1 MNNYVL
7 AWDVET
13 TGLSPR
19 EDFIIQLAAARFDK
33 TTGEVVKT
41 NKWYIKPAHA
51 YEISPKAQE
60 VHGLTKEF
68 IEENG
73 KYFKDVAPE
82 FFEMMEDADLLTYN
96 GNSFDVKFL
105 YEECKR
111 WGLEFPVLGK
121 KCFDAFSMEC
131 RLTPRTLSAVFE
143 KYMGYQFEDAHDA
156 LSDVLA
162 TVKVFQAQIANNNL
176 AYDEIENWE
185 ENNIITPDGTIRYNQ
200 PGDEKIIVFA
210 VGKYRDCEFMDV
222 CKKDPGYIKWY
233 MTNLA
238 SDYTKSILNEY
249 YAKNRSKLDSQ
260 D

>member
-1 MNNYVL
+1 MKFELDYTYKYIQKIRGFKFSPLKIGLGPDIFIHNFNNTINMNNFVL

-73 KYFKDVAPE
+73 RYFKDVAPE

-96 GNSFDVKFL
+96 GNSLEVYRVKIGAVI
-105 YEECKR
+105 EC
-111 WGLEFPVLGK
+111 
-121 KCFDAFSMEC
+121 S
-131 RLTPRTLSAVFE
+131 VF
-143 KYMGYQFEDAHDA
+143 YFRN
-156 LSDVLA
+156 
-162 TVKVFQAQIANNNL
+162 TV
-176 AYDEIENWE
+176 
-185 ENNIITPDGTIRYNQ
+185 
-200 PGDEKIIVFA
+200 
-210 VGKYRDCEFMDV
+210 
-222 CKKDPGYIKWY
+222 
-233 MTNLA
+233 
-238 SDYTKSILNEY
+238 
-249 YAKNRSKLDSQ
+249 AKNYRRNIRIAEQFSRDLSSTRNIDLNRHIGYF
-260 D
+260 